1 MMVIM
6 AKIDSK
12 KKGFTLVEIL
22 IVLGIVAMLSVL
34 AVNGYMS
41 YRKST
46 LLDFAADNLI
56 AQINEMKSKTRH
68 GGGDSVKFEEIKAEL
83 IGGVED
89 GGVAGV
95 SDSGSQCYGIY
106 FENSEDGFVAKSFAR
121 PFVNQKVWEP
131 VGQKWN
137 YLGCGDF
144 VPGDGDILLEKDSQ
158 VNIIEIDEGSVI
170 GSFMVRFLPPNG
182 EVEMLKDGQFFV
194 GDSVKIKMQ
203 YGPTADLQYQ
213 REIILDLTN

>member
-1 MMVIM
+1 M
-6 AKIDSK
+6 AKINSK

-83 IGGVED
+83 EGGGSVDGED
-89 GGVAGV
+89 VG

-106 FENSEDGFVAKSFAR
+106 FENSGDGFVAKSFVR
-121 PFVNQKVWEP
+121 PFGNQKVWDPGE
-131 VGQKWN
+131 GKWN
-137 YLGCGDF
+137 YNGCGNF
-144 VPGDGDILLEKDSQ
+144 IP
-158 VNIIEIDEGSVI
+158 
-170 GSFMVRFLPPNG
+170 
-182 EVEMLKDGQFFV
+182 
-194 GDSVKIKMQ
+194 
-203 YGPTADLQYQ
+203 
-213 REIILDLTN
+213 